1 MSRKTKWE
9 KMSQESRNGDP
20 RGYHNAIWNKEL
32 IGGSGIDFFSNSAG
46 ELCVIS
52 FKIGKKG
59 KNTGI
64 RPPLYSSQLTPF
76 YRLLQ

>member
-52 FKIGKKG
+52 FKEE
-59 KNTGI
+59 TGGEC
-64 RPPLYSSQLTPF
+64 RG
-76 YRLLQ
+76 